1 MDSFCPPDHG
11 ISNFTS
17 GGLFPNGSSGVIAV
31 VNIAIYSF
39 LGTELIEIAA
49 GESENPEKSVP
60 KAVKTVF
67 WRIALFY
74 VLSIFILA
82 AIQVTK
88 NE

>member
-1 MDSFCPPDHG
+1 
-11 ISNFTS
+11 
-17 GGLFPNGSSGVIAV
+17 
-31 VNIAIYSF
+31 
-39 LGTELIEIAA
+39 LIEIAA

-82 AIQVTK
+82 AILPWSDASV
-88 NE
+88 